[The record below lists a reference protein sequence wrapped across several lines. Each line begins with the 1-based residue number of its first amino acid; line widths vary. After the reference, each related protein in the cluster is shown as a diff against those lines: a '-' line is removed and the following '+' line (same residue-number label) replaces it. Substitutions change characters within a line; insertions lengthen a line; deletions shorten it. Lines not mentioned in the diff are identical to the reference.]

1 MNGTDDG
8 TMSLRCMEIWGG
20 SDAFD
25 NAISVT
31 GLDAWIYCR
40 PYRDARLGGDI
51 YYVSTCGH
59 RYIARFA
66 VADVAGHGE
75 DVSALSRRLRHLMLK
90 HINTLNQSRFVRALN
105 KEFLRMASGGKFATA
120 ILTSYYAP
128 THDLIVCNAGHPPP
142 LWYRAEVKQWQFLTH
157 DHPARKNKAS
167 NLPLGIIEPTA
178 YHQFAVRL
186 SKDDLV
192 LIYSDS
198 LIESADPGG
207 ELLGS
212 DGLLEMVRDLNPQ
225 RPAQVKD
232 ELLSRVVARQGS
244 DRFEDDVTLLVLHH
258 NAAAPR
264 RLSVGEF
271 VTVIGKALR
280 LVPV

>member
-1 MNGTDDG
+1 MKVADDG
-8 TMSLRCMEIWGG
+8 STGLRCMEIWGG
-20 SDAFD
+20 SEAFD

-40 PYRDARLGGDI
+40 PYRDEQRGGDI

-59 RYIARFA
+59 SYIARFA
-66 VADVAGHGE
+66 VADVSGHGE
-75 DVSALSRRLRHLMLK
+75 GVSALSGRLRRLMRK

-105 KEFLRMASGGKFATA
+105 KEFSQMASGGKFATA

-142 LWYRAEVKQWQFLTH
+142 LWYRSEINQWQFLTH
-157 DHPARKNKAS
+157 DHPQRRGEAS
-167 NLPLGIIEPTA
+167 NLPLGIIEPTQ

-186 SKDDLV
+186 NKNDLV

-198 LIESADPGG
+198 LIESADPAG
-207 ELLGS
+207 EQLGPE
-212 DGLLEMVRDLNPQ
+212 GLLEMARGLNPESPT
-225 RPAQVKD
+225 RVKD
-232 ELLSRVVARQGS
+232 ELLMRVAARQGG
-244 DRFEDDVTLLVLHH
+244 DLFEDDVTLLVLHH
-258 NAAAPR
+258 NAASPR
-264 RLSVGEF
+264 RLSVGEY